1 MRGRF
6 RESEPSSVI
15 SAAQTRD
22 AAPSPGSLT
31 RSDLSPHAGRGFARR
46 TAQNALILA
55 ALLAASLAPPA
66 QAEDSIFIPLFTYRT
81 GPFGAS
87 GIPLANGMHDYLTL
101 LNERDGG
108 IGGVKLEIEECETG
122 YDTKRG
128 VECYEAMKA
137 KKPAV
142 VVPSSTGITLQ
153 LIPKSSVDKIPVLSI
168 GYGLSAAAAGSDF
181 PWAFNP
187 PATHLDGLS
196 MILQYIGGREGGL
209 DRLKGKTIGYIFLDG
224 NYGREPM
231 PLLQQFAQDYGF
243 TVKAYPV
250 AAPQAQNQAALWQ
263 AIGNDHPDWMI
274 MWGFGAM
281 DAAAVKEAA
290 AIHFPMDRF
299 IGSWHAGNE
308 DDVQPAG
315 VGAKG
320 YLALNLNGVGADYPA
335 IQEIVKHVVDTGNSQ
350 AAREKVGENL
360 YDRGVYVGV
369 LIAEAIR
376 TAQRLSGRR
385 AITGKDMRRGLE
397 SLSISAGRW
406 AQLGLP
412 DFASPITG
420 ISCGDHSGH
429 QSGYVQQWTGT
440 RWVRASGWI
449 GPMTERLRPLLQA
462 AAQDYVSRDPAWPKR
477 TEPCDKSS

>member
-1 MRGRF
+1 MR
-6 RESEPSSVI
+6 
-15 SAAQTRD
+15 
-22 AAPSPGSLT
+22 AAPKAGGVVAATPASPSLFPG
-31 RSDLSPHAGRGFARR
+31 LFEFLHCRGVCFLAV
-46 TAQNALILA
+46 A
-55 ALLAASLAPPA
+55 ALLAAPLVAPA

-81 GPFGAS
+81 GPFGVS

-122 YDTKRG
+122 YDTKKG
-128 VECYEAMKA
+128 VECYEGLKA
-137 KKPAV
+137 RKPAV
-142 VVPSSTGITLQ
+142 AVPSSTGIALQ
-153 LIPKSSVDKIPVLSI
+153 LIPKGSVDKIPVLAI
-168 GYGLSAAAAGSDF
+168 GYGLSAAAVGGDF

-196 MILQYIGGREGGL
+196 MILQYIGSREGGL

-231 PLLQQFAQDYGF
+231 ALLQQLAQDYAF
-243 TVKAYPV
+243 TVKTYPV
-250 AAPQAQNQAALWQ
+250 AAPQAHNQAALWQ
-263 AIGNDHPDWMI
+263 AIGRDRPDWMI

-281 DAAAVKEAA
+281 NSAAIKGAA
-290 AIHFPMDRF
+290 AIHYPMDRF
-299 IGSWHAGNE
+299 IGSWHAGSE

-315 VGAKG
+315 AGAKG

-335 IQEIVKHVVDTGNSQ
+335 IQEIVKYVVDTGNSQ

-360 YDRGVYVGV
+360 YDRGVYAGV

-385 AITGKDMRRGLE
+385 AITGKEMRRGLE
-397 SLSISAGRW
+397 SLSISADRW
-406 AQLGLP
+406 TQVGLP
-412 DFASPITG
+412 DFASPVTG
-420 ISCGDHSGH
+420 ISCNDHSGH
-429 QSGYVQQWTGT
+429 QAGYIHQWNGT
-440 RWVRASGWI
+440 RWVKASGWI
-449 GPMTERLRPLLQA
+449 APMTERLRPLIEA

>member
-1 MRGRF
+1 MRAAPNAGGIRAAIPASDCAF
-6 RESEPSSVI
+6 CGFSGALWRRAAGFMLAFAVLFAASSV
-15 SAAQTRD
+15 
-22 AAPSPGSLT
+22 L
-31 RSDLSPHAGRGFARR
+31 
-46 TAQNALILA
+46 
-55 ALLAASLAPPA
+55 PA

-87 GIPLANGMHDYLTL
+87 GIPLANGTHDYLTL

-108 IGGVKLEIEECETG
+108 IGGVRLEIEECETG

-128 VECYEAMKA
+128 LECYEAMKPR
-137 KKPAV
+137 KPAV

-153 LIPKSSVDKIPVLSI
+153 LIPKGSVDKIPVLSI
-168 GYGLSAAAAGSDF
+168 GYGLSAAAAGGDF

-187 PATHLDGLS
+187 PATHLDGLT
-196 MILQYIGGREGGL
+196 MMLQFIGSRDGGL
-209 DRLKGKTIGYIFLDG
+209 DRLKGKTIGYVFLDG
-224 NYGREPM
+224 NYGREPI

-243 TVKAYPV
+243 TVKTYPV

-263 AIGNDHPDWMI
+263 GIGRDRPDWII

-281 DAAAVKEAA
+281 NAVAIREAA
-290 AIHFPMDRF
+290 AIHFPMDHF
-299 IGSWHAGNE
+299 IGSWHAGSE
-308 DDVQPAG
+308 DDAQPAG
-315 VGAKG
+315 AGAKG

-335 IQEIVKHVVDTGNSQ
+335 IQEIVKHVVDSGNSQ

-369 LIAEAIR
+369 LISEAIR

-397 SLSISAGRW
+397 SLSISASRW

-412 DFASPITG
+412 DFASPIG
-420 ISCGDHSGH
+420 ISCSDHSGH
-429 QSGYVQQWTGT
+429 QAGYVQQWNGT

-449 GPMTERLRPLLQA
+449 APMTERLRPLLAA